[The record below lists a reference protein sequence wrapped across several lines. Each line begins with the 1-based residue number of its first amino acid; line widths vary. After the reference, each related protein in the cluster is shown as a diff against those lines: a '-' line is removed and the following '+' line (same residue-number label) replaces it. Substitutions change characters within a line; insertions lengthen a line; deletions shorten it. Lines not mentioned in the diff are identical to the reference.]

1 MSLCVGALR
10 DLAANLAYFIQQI
23 TTIMRL
29 QVAPRYGSVVGA
41 TITHTCTDSHAYLHS
56 LTSSSG
62 RSI

>member
-10 DLAANLAYFIQQI
+10 DLTANLAYFIQQI

-29 QVAPRYGSVVGA
+29 QEAPRFGSVVGA
-41 TITHTCTDSHAYLHS
+41 TITHTCTDSYAYLHS
-56 LTSSSG
+56 FTSSSG

>member
-10 DLAANLAYFIQQI
+10 HLAANLAYSIQQI

-29 QVAPRYGSVVGA
+29 QVAPRYGSVVDA

-56 LTSSSG
+56 SSG